1 MKVIVEAYEKGL
13 KFRDG
18 KFVGVL
24 DPGRHRVRTLFAR
37 ERIEKIDMRLR
48 TMILQGQEVMTLDK
62 VTIRL
67 SALIQLKV
75 ADPAAAVLK
84 VDNYA
89 AQLYGE
95 VQLALR
101 DHIGSVEFDA
111 LLQEKGRIGAR
122 ILEVVKLDAAGYG
135 VDLVDVGIRDLVLPG
150 EMKAILNKV
159 MEARKQAEAS
169 MIARREEVAA
179 TRSLANTAQ
188 LLEKNPVLMRLKEL
202 EALEKVAANGGSVV
216 VSPDLFG
223 FARETVKRID

>member
-18 KFVGVL
+18 RFVGVL

-75 ADPAAAVLK
+75 KDPAAAVLK

-89 AQLYGE
+89 AQLYGA

-101 DHIGSVEFDA
+101 DYIGSVEFDT
-111 LLQEKGRIGAR
+111 LLQEKGRIGAQVLDAVR
-122 ILEVVKLDAAGYG
+122 LDAAGYG
-135 VDLVDVGIRDLVLPG
+135 IDLVDVGIRDLVLPG

-202 EALEKVAANGGSVV
+202 EALEKVVANGGSVV
-216 VSPDLFG
+216 VSPELFG
-223 FARETVKRID
+223 FVKETVKRID

>member
-223 FARETVKRID
+223 FARETV